1 MIRVFA
7 DSTITLPPSAPES
20 AAVSVLPL
28 FVRYGGQEFVE
39 STMDVD
45 AFYAKIGEM
54 VGNPPTSSQP
64 SAATVEEAFEEAACA
79 GDDVLG
85 VFISSQMSGTLD
97 GALRAARA
105 VAARHA
111 GFRYAFVDSTSNSG
125 DAWPAVREA
134 VQSVEAG
141 HSLAHSAQRA
151 LFGVRSSRFLF
162 APNSLAFLKAG
173 GRIGRASALVGGL
186 MKICPVLT
194 VGDGAVNVRAKVRSH
209 KKALDRI
216 LSFAADD
223 VRDHGG
229 LKQLIV
235 HYIGDKAPAV
245 AWAKTCVEPR
255 FGVSV
260 PVLPVSPVIGC
271 HVGPALGIAYQCG
284 DPLPGKITGNIQDYL
299 FTS

>member
-20 AAVSVLPL
+20 AAVRVLSL
-28 FVRYGGQEFVE
+28 FVRYDGQEFVE

-45 AFYAKIGEM
+45 AFYAKIADM
-54 VGNPPTSSQP
+54 VENPPTSSQP
-64 SAATVEEAFEEAACA
+64 SAAEVEAAFEEAAQA

-85 VFISSQMSGTLD
+85 VFISSKMSGTFD
-97 GALRAARA
+97 GALRAARS

-111 GFRYAFVDSTSNSG
+111 GFHYALVDSTTNSG
-125 DAWPAVREA
+125 DSWPAVREA
-134 VQSVEAG
+134 VQSVAAG
-141 HSLAHSAQRA
+141 HSLAHAAQRPVRRA
-151 LFGVRSSRFLF
+151 VLPPLFS
-162 APNSLAFLKAG
+162 PNTLEFLKAG
-173 GRIGRASALVGGL
+173 GRIGRASALLGGL

-194 VGDGAVNVRAKVRSH
+194 VGDGAVNVMAKVRSH

-216 LSFAADD
+216 LQVASDD

-245 AWAKTCVEPR
+245 EWAKSVVEPR

-284 DPLPGKITGNIQDYL
+284 EPLPGKITGNIQDYL
-299 FTS
+299 YTS